1 LDFRNQKSIEQ
12 ANVYCRFYLILPD
25 SHSTGP
31 LLHQIQVPYSKR
43 VDQPDILIAEIG
55 DDLSLHQHDAIVNH
69 FSGSQMKQLL
79 YKVSFAEISLCVW
92 GGAFPVSM
100 PQYFAKCA
108 LNLGIDIC
116 LRYSRYT
123 DEVPGVSMSDESF
136 ALYDDLLRG
145 ESLRN
150 IIHLSYSSTCDGSI
164 SRLSR
169 WAAGEYIPDLS
180 PALSIFS
187 CNGGRSLPEGWLGIE
202 FQDFTRFFLG
212 GLVTRIDLTALGVSD
227 SRCVKGIEF
236 NYVSIDL

>member
-1 LDFRNQKSIEQ
+1 MD
-12 ANVYCRFYLILPD
+12 AGYCRFYLILPD
-25 SHSTGP
+25 SHSTGH
-31 LLHQIQVPYSKR
+31 LLRQIQVPYSKR
-43 VDQPDILIAEIG
+43 VDQPEILIAEIG
-55 DDLSLHQHDAIVNH
+55 DDLSLQQHDAIINH
-69 FSGSQMKQLL
+69 FSGSQMQQLPDE
-79 YKVSFAEISLCVW
+79 VSFAEISLLVK
-92 GGAFPVSM
+92 GAAFPVSI

-108 LNLGIDIC
+108 LNLGIDIW
-116 LRYSRYT
+116 LRYSRNA
-123 DEVPGVSMSDESF
+123 DEVPGVSISEESF

-180 PALSIFS
+180 PALSILS
-187 CNGGRSLPEGWLGIE
+187 CNGGRLPPEGWLGIE

-212 GLVTRIDLTALGVSD
+212 GLVTRSDLAALGVSD

-236 NYVSIDL
+236 NYESIDI